1 MKAGTRCRV
10 IEDDSYF
17 FKPGEIVV
25 TLEDS
30 DAPYCARESAYS
42 PEKSIK
48 DYSLDD
54 YSPLIDRELEAIED

>member
-1 MKAGTRCRV
+1 MEAGTRCRV
-10 IEDDSYF
+10 IEDSYDF

-42 PEKSIK
+42 PEKSIG
-48 DYSLDD
+48 DYSSGD
-54 YSPLIDRELEAIED
+54 YNPLADHELEVIED

>member
-10 IEDDSYF
+10 IEDSGCF

-25 TLEDS
+25 TLEES
-30 DAPYCARESAYS
+30 PAPYCARESAYS
-42 PEKSIK
+42 PEKSIN

-54 YSPLIDRELEAIED
+54 YNPLADHELEVIED

>member
-10 IEDDSYF
+10 IEDSYDF

-42 PEKSIK
+42 PEKSIH

-54 YSPLIDRELEAIED
+54 YNPLKDCELEVIGD